1 MEPYFEHPERLP
13 KNVEGPFYTLGERD
27 SDGQWWSMCLQCD
40 LPQNE
45 APTLL
50 APLTGT
56 NDDTYFIRQPETDA
70 EIEQACRAMEVCC
83 TSALRY
89 GGHDPKIIAR
99 LRVWIATMPLGPA
112 RHPPKQCMHPKQCMQ
127 PGLGGNG
134 GESSHPAHSQD
145 AQSHP
150 FRIGMSHGLTS
161 PSNPVAANQTWQS

>member
-50 APLTGT
+50 APLTGI
-56 NDDTYFIRQPETDA
+56 NDDTYFIRQPETEA

-99 LRVWIATMPLGPA
+99 LRGVDCDHALGASTPPA
-112 RHPPKQCMHPKQCMQ
+112 KAVHAPKAVH
-127 PGLGGNG
+127 
-134 GESSHPAHSQD
+134 
-145 AQSHP
+145 
-150 FRIGMSHGLTS
+150 
-161 PSNPVAANQTWQS
+161 AARPWWKWW